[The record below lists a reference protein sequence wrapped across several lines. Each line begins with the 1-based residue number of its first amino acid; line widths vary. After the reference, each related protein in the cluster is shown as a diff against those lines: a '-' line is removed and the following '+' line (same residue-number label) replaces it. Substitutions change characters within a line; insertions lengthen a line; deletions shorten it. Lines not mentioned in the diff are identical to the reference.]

1 MAAILRVA
9 DALDRDHMQQVR
21 AMTFSR
27 EPGQFIISISDAV
40 DLTLERL
47 ALREKGNLFEE
58 VFGMKAVVRN
68 AESTKGLVADG

>member
-21 AMTFSR
+21 AMTFTR
-27 EPGQFIISISDAV
+27 EPGQFVITIQDAT

-47 ALREKGNLFEE
+47 ALKEKGNLFEE

-68 AESTKGLVADG
+68 AESTPGLVSDG